1 MKYYKY
7 KWNELRGDKFDI
19 WGFSLW
25 YFEIG
30 KDEFPSRQIEI
41 YENGKIL
48 KYSENN
54 LKDEFGF
61 LGDQKLNLSEFNGIE
76 CSKIE
81 FEENW
86 EK

>member
-30 KDEFPSRQIEI
+30 EDEFPSRQIEI

-54 LKDEFGF
+54 LEDEFGF

-76 CSKIE
+76 CSKEE

-86 EK
+86 KK